1 MTKPTVSIGHILSE
15 WGKMMHLWIKT
26 GIDGNDGLNR
36 QKIGKRIGSFP
47 SVIIVSIFKEYL

>member
-47 SVIIVSIFKEYL
+47 AL